1 MNREGSLM
9 IKAQVLTGEDCMATV
24 RPTPVPAF
32 KERTLARSAL
42 SADAPLILRPRYP
55 TAASEG
61 SYF

>member
-1 MNREGSLM
+1 M
-9 IKAQVLTGEDCMATV
+9 IKAQVLTGEDSMATV

-42 SADAPLILRPRYP
+42 SADATLILRARHPI
-55 TAASEG
+55 AASEG